1 MRACVE
7 KVDVLGWTKSIDKLF
22 VKYIQQKQEQHD
34 EVENITSSQLMELD
48 DTKYKQLKGK

>member
-1 MRACVE
+1 MRAYVE